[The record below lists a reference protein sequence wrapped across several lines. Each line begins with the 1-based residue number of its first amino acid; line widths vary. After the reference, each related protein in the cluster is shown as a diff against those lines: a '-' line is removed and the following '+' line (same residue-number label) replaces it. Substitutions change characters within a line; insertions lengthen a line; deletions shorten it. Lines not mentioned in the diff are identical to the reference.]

1 MIEKFTIENQRT
13 KQSVSFSQDLDSD
26 FIYNDGDIDWGN
38 VGANHNTYTYPSQV
52 GVSIFSSK
60 LTERNVAIKGYAYSI
75 ISRDDINKY
84 GYDAAKKQCY
94 EDVLRKKALL
104 NDLINPNDYIRIYT
118 SGYFLE
124 GKPSSSIIYSNIEEE
139 NNEYFCRFLISIYCN
154 NPMFKKESIVKTNLS
169 KSIPFFHFPLILKPT
184 GIVMSER
191 ENYLLLDINNEGNS
205 SIGAII
211 TFEAKADV
219 KNPSIEDVGS
229 GKKIIINKTLSKGE
243 KVIINTADGE
253 KSVVGVIAGVEYNY
267 FKYWDFNNDWIKFEG
282 GTTLVGYSSED
293 YTEGSL
299 DVMIEINP
307 EKFALEEL

>member
-1 MIEKFTIENQRT
+1 M
-13 KQSVSFSQDLDSD
+13 
-26 FIYNDGDIDWGN
+26 
-38 VGANHNTYTYPSQV
+38 
-52 GVSIFSSK
+52 
-60 LTERNVAIKGYAYSI
+60 
-75 ISRDDINKY
+75 
-84 GYDAAKKQCY
+84 
-94 EDVLRKKALL
+94 
-104 NDLINPNDYIRIYT
+104 
-118 SGYFLE
+118 SG
-124 GKPSSSIIYSNIEEE
+124 
-139 NNEYFCRFLISIYCN
+139 
-154 NPMFKKESIVKTNLS
+154 
-169 KSIPFFHFPLILKPT
+169 
-184 GIVMSER
+184 R
-191 ENYLLLDINNEGNS
+191 ENYLLLAINNEGNS

-219 KNPSIEDVGS
+219 KNPSIEDVGT

-253 KSVVGVIAGVEYNY
+253 KSVVGVIGGVEYNY